1 MRLPQIIIILLIVG
15 FISQFLYYYP
25 NLPEIIASHFNGT
38 GEADSWMSKQG
49 FIIFDAIILLIVIL
63 HFTLLP
69 PFLKKL
75 PDSLINLPNKKYWLA
90 TERRAETFNTLK
102 TFFEWFAIALLGL
115 FIAVNQLVFQANLA
129 KQNLSAVGIWTII
142 GIFLTLTIIWLIV
155 LTKHFKK
162 TK

>member
-69 PFLKKL
+69 SFLKKL
-75 PDSLINLPNKKYWLA
+75 PDSLINLPNKEYWLA
-90 TERRAETFNTLK
+90 TKRRAETFSTLK
-102 TFFEWFAIALLGL
+102 TFFEWFAIVLLGL
-115 FIAVNQLVFQANLA
+115 FIAVNQQ
-129 KQNLSAVGIWTII
+129 I
-142 GIFLTLTIIWLIV
+142 GRAHV
-155 LTKHFKK
+155 
-162 TK
+162 